1 MVDFLL
7 QIAPVAETVV
17 EILKTI
23 HEDDLNS

>member
-7 QIAPVAETVV
+7 QIAPVTETVV

-23 HEDDLNS
+23 HEDDLSS